1 MVRRCTSNFEDNTE
15 SARSETNL
23 IEAAATERRER
34 RQEHFVDEAVD
45 GVDAEDINFDPPPYQ
60 SYVARD
66 GVTNTSYESK
76 APKNKRTGN
85 PSWDFFKSVEV
96 TLQKRTTFT
105 REEIECIVSE
115 HS

>member
-1 MVRRCTSNFEDNTE
+1 MVRRCTSNYEDNTE

-34 RQEHFVDEAVD
+34 QEYFANE
-45 GVDAEDINFDPPPYQ
+45 GVGEVNEEDISFDPPPYQ
-60 SYVARD
+60 FYVARD
-66 GVTNTSYESK
+66 GVTNTSYERK
-76 APKNKRTGN
+76 AEKNKRTGN
-85 PSWDFFKSVEV
+85 PSIDFFRSVEV

>member
-1 MVRRCTSNFEDNTE
+1 MVRRCTSNYEDNTE

-34 RQEHFVDEAVD
+34 REHFADEDVDEVN
-45 GVDAEDINFDPPPYQ
+45 AEDINFDPPPYQ

-76 APKNKRTGN
+76 PSKSKTTGN
-85 PSWDFFKSVEV
+85 PSRDFFKSVEV